1 MVTKLIADNEAKNA
15 GLVVY
20 VHDAC
25 AAFELAWEFGSEI
38 VLEVSGLPHGRS
50 VRIKYSLGK
59 AEKNMAVR

>member
-1 MVTKLIADNEAKNA
+1 MLSPIKMYYSTVLVTELIADNEAKNA

-38 VLEVSGLPHGRS
+38 VL
-50 VRIKYSLGK
+50 
-59 AEKNMAVR
+59 